1 MKKTLL
7 VILTGVSIAS
17 CTKTISTPSGVANQN
32 VFFKDA
38 DVIVENMVAVP
49 TTNSSITIN
58 FSTKFEN
65 NISRIELMSSATG
78 STFCT
83 TQAIDVTGNS
93 SVKKNYSFNDS
104 NLKGN
109 TMYYLLRFKNNNGDW
124 SYSPYVSVKAN

>member
-1 MKKTLL
+1 MKKILL
-7 VILTGVSIAS
+7 AILTGVSIAS

-65 NISRIELMSSATG
+65 NISRIDLMSSATA

-109 TMYYLLRFKNNNGDW
+109 IMYYLLRFKNNNGNW

>member
-1 MKKTLL
+1 MKKILL
-7 VILTGVSIAS
+7 AILTGVSIAS

-65 NISRIELMSSATG
+65 NISRIELMSSATA

-109 TMYYLLRFKNNNGDW
+109 IMYYLLRFKNNNGNW

>member
-1 MKKTLL
+1 MKKILL
-7 VILTGVSIAS
+7 AILAGVSIAS

-65 NISRIELMSSATG
+65 NISRIELMSSATA

-109 TMYYLLRFKNNNGDW
+109 IMYYLLRFKNNNGNW

>member
-1 MKKTLL
+1 MKKILL
-7 VILTGVSIAS
+7 AILTGVSIAS

-65 NISRIELMSSATG
+65 NISRIELMSSATA

-109 TMYYLLRFKNNNGDW
+109 IMYYLLRFKNNNGDW